1 MEVSFRVSGTPDE
14 QLLKWLTAE
23 EDRVLRGHLCGA
35 DCSNSPQS
43 EDLIHVKRLR
53 LLEVDTP
60 GWAHNLKEAAEA
72 EVLRKLAAESDRKAR
87 EAKGKRSWRS
97 CGRGREG
104 SRIYR
109 QFKLNGLQQGEEEE
123 EKEKE
128 RQEKEEK
135 RQVMEGGRKEG
146 VETPFPVHRPGP
158 RRQYSTGSHEEG
170 PQGHAEKERRVRRDD
185 GQQQRGQPIG
195 EHGRRALRGL
205 SQDPEGSCQR
215 ARGLVVSDD
224 TKHVKVFVDSTR
236 STSCPSRRSSTCH
249 MSPIPQ
255 ASSGRAPFSAPRK
268 GEPQHLLSGG
278 RSPRRASST
287 GFGHTASKRHVFG
300 GLGRRHLLGIGPK
313 TRVDTSGVLPT
324 RRPRGEQVCQS
335 RVTGGAEE
343 QAGQP
348 AHLFSR
354 KERQQEFRQAKD
366 RREQGQGQE
375 RQRWQRQEGSRKG
388 EGQMT
393 SPLVAL
399 TDDFI
404 AAELQRIDGE
414 VNDGENG
421 ASSKMPETYLG
432 ERTYDH
438 PEASILALTEQEERA
453 GSDCNSLQAELIEP
467 VKKDLKGLRFA
478 DVVGGLVGELS
489 TVFRKTSSPGEIFP
503 LPVDSIMDQPSLVHL
518 SQEVRMVLRAVVMS
532 LNDVYDCRPRRD
544 QKVSPLHVRVFM
556 LLGEEVG
563 RYLEKLPCFGELSW
577 KEFLRVRSIDYK
589 GEEVK
594 TAQQTS
600 WANLAPA
607 LPL

>member
-1 MEVSFRVSGTPDE
+1 
-14 QLLKWLTAE
+14 
-23 EDRVLRGHLCGA
+23 
-35 DCSNSPQS
+35 
-43 EDLIHVKRLR
+43 
-53 LLEVDTP
+53 
-60 GWAHNLKEAAEA
+60 
-72 EVLRKLAAESDRKAR
+72 
-87 EAKGKRSWRS
+87 
-97 CGRGREG
+97 
-104 SRIYR
+104 
-109 QFKLNGLQQGEEEE
+109 
-123 EKEKE
+123 
-128 RQEKEEK
+128 
-135 RQVMEGGRKEG
+135 
-146 VETPFPVHRPGP
+146 
-158 RRQYSTGSHEEG
+158 
-170 PQGHAEKERRVRRDD
+170 
-185 GQQQRGQPIG
+185 
-195 EHGRRALRGL
+195 
-205 SQDPEGSCQR
+205 
-215 ARGLVVSDD
+215 
-224 TKHVKVFVDSTR
+224 
-236 STSCPSRRSSTCH
+236 
-249 MSPIPQ
+249 
-255 ASSGRAPFSAPRK
+255 
-268 GEPQHLLSGG
+268 
-278 RSPRRASST
+278 
-287 GFGHTASKRHVFG
+287 
-300 GLGRRHLLGIGPK
+300 
-313 TRVDTSGVLPT
+313 
-324 RRPRGEQVCQS
+324 
-335 RVTGGAEE
+335 
-343 QAGQP
+343 
-348 AHLFSR
+348 
-354 KERQQEFRQAKD
+354 
-366 RREQGQGQE
+366 
-375 RQRWQRQEGSRKG
+375 
-388 EGQMT
+388 MT